1 MRNYLPLGLAVLL
14 VLMVPFS
21 SPKAQAG
28 SSFAPAGSTAS
39 DLIDAVNSLR
49 ATYGLPAYQPNSIL
63 MGIAQTHAE
72 YMAAIGVSNV
82 HTDAQGLLPFQRALA
97 AGYMV
102 AGDLALHG
110 FFSENVIGGVG
121 MTPQDAV
128 NEWMGDEP
136 HLNTMVA
143 STLFDVGAGVAV
155 VGNTFYYCLDAG
167 RSNGGTPVAYTPP
180 APLYTSVPTIIPNT
194 PNADG
199 SIFHII
205 QPGDTIGTIAEAYD
219 VPIADLLRLNNITL
233 QSKIYAG
240 NKLIIHAANT
250 PTPTQP
256 TGTPTELPT
265 ITAWPTS
272 TPTFTET
279 PLLPTP
285 PPSPGLPASAA
296 RNSVFAII
304 AAALVIA
311 GLIALIGRKRN

>member
-1 MRNYLPLGLAVLL
+1 
-14 VLMVPFS
+14 
-21 SPKAQAG
+21 
-28 SSFAPAGSTAS
+28 
-39 DLIDAVNSLR
+39 
-49 ATYGLPAYQPNSIL
+49 LPAYQPNSIL

-279 PLLPTP
+279 PLLHTPT
-285 PPSPGLPASAA
+285 PSPGLPASAA